1 MLPLA
6 ERAVAT
12 IAGTV
17 PMTFWMEPR
26 ELIET
31 DIVARVL
38 PAKDA
43 AALAAMVATLE
54 EAEGLLAGRCGA
66 NRSGTV
72 SLGIG

>member
-6 ERAVAT
+6 EGAVAT
-12 IAGTV
+12 VAGTV
-17 PMTFWMEPR
+17 PMALRMETC

-38 PAKDA
+38 PAEDA

-54 EAEGLLAGRCGA
+54 EAKGLLAG
-66 NRSGTV
+66 
-72 SLGIG
+72 